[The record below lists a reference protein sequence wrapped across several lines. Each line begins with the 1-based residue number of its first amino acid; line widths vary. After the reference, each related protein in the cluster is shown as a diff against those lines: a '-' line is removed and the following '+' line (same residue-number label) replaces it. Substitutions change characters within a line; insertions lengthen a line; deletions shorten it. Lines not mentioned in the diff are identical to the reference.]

1 MPRIA
6 WIGLGIL
13 LVGGT
18 VWAQQ
23 YAISTVAGDWRTVL
37 PAPAVNIALP
47 NPSSVAVDASGN
59 VYLTTCHFV
68 LKVDASGLLSIA
80 AGTWTAGYS
89 GDGGPAASA
98 QLGDPEHLAFDARG
112 NLYIA
117 DLDNHRVRR
126 VALDGTITTVAGNGS
141 SDYSGDGGLA
151 INAGL
156 DPAAVAP
163 DSAGGFYI
171 ADKTNH
177 VIRSVAANGIISTVA
192 GIGTSGFS
200 GDGGAAAAARLNY
213 PSGIAADAAGNLFIA
228 DQRNH
233 VIRMVASTG
242 IITTVVGT
250 GSAGL
255 SGDGG
260 LATDAQLDAPGSVR
274 LDAAG
279 NLYIADS
286 YNSRVR
292 KVATNH
298 IITTVAG
305 SSWGGYT
312 GDGGPA
318 TSATLSMPA
327 DAVIGADG
335 NLYIADDGNNVVRKV
350 APNGIITTLAG
361 NGAESYSGDGGPAI
375 RAQFSEPNGVAV
387 DGSGN
392 LYIADSGN
400 SAIRKLAPTG
410 VVTRVVGNA
419 QGDPGCSGDGGPAAS
434 ATVELPE
441 GVAFDAAGNLYIAD
455 YGCAV
460 VRRVAAAGGTISR
473 VAGTGTSGY
482 SGDGGPATGAQL
494 DWPWSVALDA
504 GGNLYIADY
513 WDNRVRKVATNGI
526 ISTLA
531 GTGIAGNSGDGGP
544 AANAQLDRPH
554 GVAVDAAGVVYI
566 ADTANYAI
574 RKVALDG
581 TITTVAGKL
590 GSPGS
595 SGDGGPAIQARLDYP
610 NAVAVDAAGNL
621 YIADTWNYVI
631 RKVSPGGI
639 ITTIGGNHT
648 HGYSGDGGP
657 ATGAQLNW
665 PQGLAVDSAG
675 RVYVADTDNNAIRLL
690 TPLTSSAVLGIAKTH
705 AGSLTPGQTGATYS
719 IMVGNA
725 GTGPTNGT
733 VTVSDALPA
742 GLTLVSMAGTGW
754 NCSSNTCTRGDALSP
769 GASYPAIMVTVNVAA
784 NASTQVTNRATVS
797 GGGAG
802 PATASDPTTVL
813 GPPAVPTLLSPGNG
827 AIATT
832 FAPTLAWDA
841 VDGATSY
848 EVYFGTSS
856 SPPRVTSTTST
867 MYAPGRFA
875 DVATYYWR
883 IEATNAAGATTSPTW
898 SFTTGVPGIGSR
910 FVPVNPCRVADTRNP
925 VGTFGGPTM
934 TAGSMRSFPIPQSR
948 CNIPPSAVA
957 YALNVTVVPKGP
969 LGYLTLWPTG
979 WPPPYASTLNSFGG
993 LVVAN
998 GALVGAGADGAVS
1011 VYVSNQTD
1019 VILDIN
1025 GYFDPYAGTG
1035 GYVFYAATPCRIV
1048 DTRNPAGQFGGPSM
1062 YAGQTRDFP
1071 FLLGSCGVPAWATAF
1086 SLNVTAV
1093 PATDFLAY
1101 LTTWPTGPSLPMVST
1116 LNSWTGKVVANAAL
1130 VPGGTNASLS
1140 VFVTDPANVILDLN
1154 GYFGMAGPGALAFSA
1169 VTPCRV
1175 ADTRS
1180 ADGPF
1185 GGPEMEARSTR
1196 SFAIPA
1202 GACNVPSTAA
1212 AYSLNVTVVP
1222 DGPLSYLTAWP
1233 TGSPQPFVS
1242 TLNSFDGTV
1251 VANAAIVPAGTNG
1264 AISVFVTNRT
1274 HVVLDINGYFAP

>member
-1 MPRIA
+1 MRKIA
-6 WIGLGIL
+6 WLVVGLVL
-13 LVGGT
+13 TGGT

-23 YAISTVAGDWRTVL
+23 YVISTVAGDWRTIL
-37 PAPAVNIALP
+37 PAPAVNVALP
-47 NPSSVAVDASGN
+47 SPSSVAVDASGS
-59 VYLTTCHFV
+59 VYLTTWHFV
-68 LKVDASGLLSIA
+68 VKVDASGLLSIV
-80 AGTWTAGYS
+80 AGTWTGGYS
-89 GDGGPAASA
+89 GDGGPATSA
-98 QLGDPEHLAFDARG
+98 QFDDPEHLAFDARG

-117 DLDNHRVRR
+117 DWDNHRVRR
-126 VALDGTITTVAGNGS
+126 VAVDGTITTVAGNGK

-156 DPAAVAP
+156 DPTAVAP
-163 DSAGGFYI
+163 DSNGGLYI

-177 VIRSVAANGIISTVA
+177 VIRKVGANGIISTVA
-192 GIGTSGFS
+192 GIGSSGFS
-200 GDGGAAAAARLNY
+200 GDGGAATTARLNQ
-213 PSGIAADAAGNLFIA
+213 PSGVAVDAVGNLFIA

-233 VIRMVASTG
+233 VIREVATNG

-260 LATDAQLDAPGSVR
+260 LATDAQLDSPESVR

-286 YNSRVR
+286 YSSRVR

-305 SSWGGYT
+305 SSWGGYK

-327 DAVIGADG
+327 DAVMGADG

-400 SAIRKLAPTG
+400 SAIRKLAATG

-419 QGDPGCSGDGGPAAS
+419 QGDPGCSGDAGPAAS
-434 ATVELPE
+434 AMLELPE

-460 VRRVAAAGGTISR
+460 VRRVAAAGGTITR

-482 SGDGGPATGAQL
+482 SGDGGPATSAQL
-494 DWPWSVALDA
+494 QWPWSVAVDNA
-504 GGNLYIADY
+504 GNLYIADY
-513 WDNRVRKVATNGI
+513 WDNRVRKVAMNGI

-531 GTGIAGNSGDGGP
+531 GTGIAGSSGDGGP
-544 AANAQLDRPH
+544 AASAQLNRPH
-554 GVAVDAAGVVYI
+554 GVAVDAAGIVYI

-590 GSPGS
+590 GSSGS
-595 SGDGGPAIQARLDYP
+595 SGDGGPAAQAKLGYP

-631 RKVSPGGI
+631 RKVAVNGT

-648 HGYSGDGGP
+648 YGYSGDGGP

-665 PQGLAVDSAG
+665 PQGVAVDAAG

-690 TPLTSSAVLGIAKTH
+690 TPLTTNAVLGIAKTH
-705 AGSLTPGQTGATYS
+705 GGSFAPGQNGATYS
-719 IMVGNA
+719 VMVGNA
-725 GTGPTNGT
+725 GTGPTSGT
-733 VTVSDALPA
+733 VTVTDAMPS
-742 GLTLVSMAGTGW
+742 GLTPVSMAGTGW
-754 NCSSNTCTRGDALSP
+754 NCSSNTCTRSDVLNP
-769 GASYPAIMVTVNVAA
+769 GASYPSITVTVNVAPG
-784 NASTQVTNRATVS
+784 ASSQVTNRATVS

-802 PATASDPTTVL
+802 PATATDPTTIL
-813 GPPAVPTLLSPGNG
+813 SLPAAPTLVSPANG
-827 AIATT
+827 APGSA
-832 FAPTLAWDA
+832 FAPTLVWNAA
-841 VDGATSY
+841 DGATSY
-848 EVYFGTSS
+848 DVYFGTSS
-856 SPPRVTSTTST
+856 SPPQVTNTAATT
-867 MYAPGRFA
+867 YAPGS
-875 DVATYYWR
+875 VYSPATYYWR
-883 IEATNAAGATTSPTW
+883 VEATNAAGTATSPTW
-898 SFTTGVPGIGSR
+898 SFTTGVPAIGSR
-910 FVPVNPCRVADTRNP
+910 FVPVNPCRVADTRSP
-925 VGTFGGPTM
+925 AGPLGGPTL
-934 TAGSMRSFPIPQSR
+934 TANSMRSFPIPQSP
-948 CNIPPSAVA
+948 CNIPPTAVA
-957 YALNVTVVPKGP
+957 YAVNVTVVPAGP

-979 WPPPYASTLNSFGG
+979 QSQPFVSTLNSFAGI
-993 LVVAN
+993 VVAN
-998 GALVGAGADGAVS
+998 AAIVPAGTDGAVS
-1011 VYVSNQTD
+1011 VFVSNQTD

-1025 GYFDPYAGTG
+1025 GYFDRYAGPG
-1035 GYVFYAATPCRIV
+1035 GFVFYAATPCRIA

-1062 YAGQTRDFP
+1062 YSGQTRDFP
-1071 FLLGSCGVPAWATAF
+1071 LMLGACGVPPWANAF

-1093 PATDFLAY
+1093 PATSYLGY
-1101 LTTWPTGPSLPMVST
+1101 LTTWPTGPSIPLVST

-1130 VPGGTNASLS
+1130 VPSAANGSVS
-1140 VFVTDPANVILDLN
+1140 VFVTDPADVILDLN
-1154 GYFGMAGPGALAFSA
+1154 GYFGMAGQGALAFSA
-1169 VTPCRV
+1169 LTPCRV
-1175 ADTRS
+1175 VDTRNP
-1180 ADGPF
+1180 DGPF
-1185 GGPEMEARSTR
+1185 GGPKLEAQSVR

-1202 GACNVPSTAA
+1202 GGCNVPSTAA
-1212 AYSLNVTVVP
+1212 AYSVNVTVVP

-1233 TGSPQPFVS
+1233 TGSQQPFVS
-1242 TLNSFDGTV
+1242 TLNSFDGSV
-1251 VANAAIVPAGTNG
+1251 VANAAIVPAGNNG
-1264 AISVFVTNRT
+1264 AISIFVTDRT
-1274 HVVLDINGYFAP
+1274 HVILDINGYFAP